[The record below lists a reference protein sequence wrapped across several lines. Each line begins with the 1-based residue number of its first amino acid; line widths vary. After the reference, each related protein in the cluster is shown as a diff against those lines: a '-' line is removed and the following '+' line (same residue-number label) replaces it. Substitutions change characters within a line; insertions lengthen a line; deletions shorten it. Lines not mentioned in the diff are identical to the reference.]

1 MCSPIKPTSKPF
13 NFSSGLPPKTPV
25 PIVIMQNF
33 LKIENKL
40 ICRYSHEDAPV
51 PDGWEFRKLH
61 GHHGANGYGV
71 LVMPD
76 NREKDDYYPT
86 PPEATKAMMGRCP
99 WLVYGDKENDYD
111 VWEPACGEGHMS
123 KVFEEHGLR
132 TYSTDLVDRGYGDAH
147 GVDFLMEQK
156 SHAPWIVTNPPYKLA
171 NEFVKHAY
179 KLQVENPQGEGFI
192 FLLRLAFLEGQ
203 KRYTEIFKDMPPTK
217 VLVHTKRLTLIRG
230 DHEEAWY
237 GSGKTAMAW
246 FVWEIDPFTK
256 ETNQPSIMW
265 I

>member
-1 MCSPIKPTSKPF
+1 
-13 NFSSGLPPKTPV
+13 V
-25 PIVIMQNF
+25 R
-33 LKIENKL
+33 L
-40 ICRYSHEDAPV
+40 ICRYVCVDDPV
-51 PDGWEFRKLH
+51 PEGWTLHKLY

-71 LVMPD
+71 ITMAD
-76 NREKDDYYPT
+76 NREKDDFYPT
-86 PPEATKAMMGRCP
+86 PPEATKAMMARCP
-99 WLVYGDKENDYD
+99 WLKFPEEGNGYAI
-111 VWEPACGEGHMS
+111 WEPACGEGHMS
-123 KVFEEHGLR
+123 EVFKEAGLS

-156 SHAPWIVTNPPYKLA
+156 SFAPWIITNPPYKLA

-179 KLQVENPQGEGFI
+179 KLQVENKQGEGFI

-203 KRYTEIFKDMPPTK
+203 KRYTEIFKDMPPSK

-256 ETNQPSIMW
+256 EGAQPRIQW
-265 I
+265 L